1 MRMEITAKKTKLV
14 ESYEQAKE
22 KVAGILSNIQK
33 TEAALGKCKTQYSE
47 NETKLYQAYQF
58 VQQARSRKEMLEEMQ
73 EDYSGFYQGVREVLK
88 ARENRLQG
96 IEGAVAELLT
106 VPKEYEVAMEIALGA
121 AMQHIVVQTEEH
133 ARNAIAF

>member
-1 MRMEITAKKTKLV
+1 M
-14 ESYEQAKE
+14 
-22 KVAGILSNIQK
+22 
-33 TEAALGKCKTQYSE
+33 
-47 NETKLYQAYQF
+47 
-58 VQQARSRKEMLEEMQ
+58 QQARSRKEMLEEMQ

-121 AMQHIVVQTEEH
+121 AMRILLYKQ
-133 ARNAIAF
+133 RNMLVMRLHF

>member
-1 MRMEITAKKTKLV
+1 MGNVRRSIVKMKQNCIKHINLCNRHVLEKKCLKR
-14 ESYEQAKE
+14 
-22 KVAGILSNIQK
+22 
-33 TEAALGKCKTQYSE
+33 CK
-47 NETKLYQAYQF
+47 KII
-58 VQQARSRKEMLEEMQ
+58 R
-73 EDYSGFYQGVREVLK
+73 FYQGVREVLK

>member
-1 MRMEITAKKTKLV
+1 M
-14 ESYEQAKE
+14 
-22 KVAGILSNIQK
+22 
-33 TEAALGKCKTQYSE
+33 
-47 NETKLYQAYQF
+47 
-58 VQQARSRKEMLEEMQ
+58 
-73 EDYSGFYQGVREVLK
+73 K

-133 ARNAIAF
+133 ARNAIAFLKQNKHGRATFYRKLLLKAGLYHLSNYALQINTHRL

>member
-1 MRMEITAKKTKLV
+1 MKMKQNCIKHINLYNRRAHEKK
-14 ESYEQAKE
+14 
-22 KVAGILSNIQK
+22 
-33 TEAALGKCKTQYSE
+33 
-47 NETKLYQAYQF
+47 
-58 VQQARSRKEMLEEMQ
+58 MLEEMQ

-121 AMQHIVVQTEEH
+121 AMQHNTLYKTEEH
-133 ARNAIAF
+133 ARNAIAFLKQNKHGRATFLPQAVIAQ

>member
-1 MRMEITAKKTKLV
+1 
-14 ESYEQAKE
+14 
-22 KVAGILSNIQK
+22 
-33 TEAALGKCKTQYSE
+33 
-47 NETKLYQAYQF
+47 
-58 VQQARSRKEMLEEMQ
+58 MLEEMQ

-121 AMQHIVVQTEEH
+121 TNADISLYKQRNMLVMQLH
-133 ARNAIAF
+133 F

>member
-1 MRMEITAKKTKLV
+1 M
-14 ESYEQAKE
+14 
-22 KVAGILSNIQK
+22 
-33 TEAALGKCKTQYSE
+33 
-47 NETKLYQAYQF
+47 
-58 VQQARSRKEMLEEMQ
+58 QQARSRKEMLEEMQ

-121 AMQHIVVQTEEH
+121 RCKILLYKQ
-133 ARNAIAF
+133 RNMLVMRLHF